1 MGPALRLL
9 FLLGHLD
16 PAEKVGDANPK
27 LWCALHQGKV
37 VVFDASSWTIHQ
49 HCVRVGTSKLVSEA
63 GNSRC
68 GRAGGWAA
76 LGQRPDPSCRFG
88 KANAPTRARHCPAPS
103 AWKWEGF
110 PVHPEFIN

>member
-63 GNSRC
+63 GNARC
-68 GRAGGWAA
+68 VRAGGWAA
-76 LGQRPDPSCRFG
+76 LGQRPDPAAVLE
-88 KANAPTRARHCPAPS
+88 KPTHPPGPVTAQRPPPGSGRAFLS
-103 AWKWEGF
+103 TLSS
-110 PVHPEFIN
+110 